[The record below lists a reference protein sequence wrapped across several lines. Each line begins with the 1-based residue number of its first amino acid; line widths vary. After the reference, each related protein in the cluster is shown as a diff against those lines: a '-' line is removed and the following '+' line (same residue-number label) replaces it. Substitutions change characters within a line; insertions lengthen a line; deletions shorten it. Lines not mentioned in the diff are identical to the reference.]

1 VTETRHILFL
11 VGIPASGKSTFAKEF
26 LHERPHYKRVNKD
39 ELRYMIH
46 DEDFKAFDRK
56 KENFVVAC
64 RDFVIRQALRD
75 GYNVIVDDTNIHEKH
90 YNTVLQI
97 AESFAQDR
105 GIAVTVQVKVFDTPL
120 DECIRRNANR
130 VGPAC
135 VPEKVIRDMSKQLAT
150 SPLRREKGQTF
161 SGCAIPQ
168 RLYVPGLPECVVSD
182 MDGTAALLNGRN
194 PYDARGCLK
203 DLPNRPVVDLLKL
216 LQAVY
221 PIIIVSGREDQH
233 HDETSQWLVE
243 HGILYSALFMRQ
255 TGDKRKDSII
265 KREIYNALILP
276 KYNVKFVLD
285 DRNQVV
291 DAIRGMGLPV
301 FQVAPG
307 NF

>member
-1 VTETRHILFL
+1 MEKPRYILFL
-11 VGIPASGKSTFAKEF
+11 VGIPASGKSTFAKE
-26 LHERPHYKRVNKD
+26 LIRRDSSWKRVNKD

-90 YNTVLQI
+90 FNTVLQI

-194 PYDARGCLK
+194 PYNARGCIN
-203 DLPNRPVVDLLKL
+203 DLPNQPVVDLLKL
-216 LQAVY
+216 LQSVY
-221 PIIIVSGREDQH
+221 PIIIVSGREDKD

-243 HGILYSALFMRQ
+243 HGIRYSALFMRKM
-255 TGDKRKDSII
+255 GDSRKDSII
-265 KREIYNALILP
+265 KREIYEAHIFP

-291 DAIRGMGLPV
+291 DALRGMGLPV

>member
-1 VTETRHILFL
+1 MEKPRYILFL
-11 VGIPASGKSTFAKEF
+11 VGIPASGKSTFAKE
-26 LHERPHYKRVNKD
+26 LIRRDSSWKRVNKD

-90 YNTVLQI
+90 FNTVLQI

-150 SPLRREKGQTF
+150 SPLRHEKGQTF
-161 SGCAIPQ
+161 SAAPQ
-168 RLYVPGLPECVVSD
+168 CLRLYTPGLPECVVSD
-182 MDGTAALLNGRN
+182 VDGTAALLNGRN
-194 PYDARGCLK
+194 PYDARGCIK
-203 DLPNRPVVDLLKL
+203 DLPNRPVVDLLKI
-216 LQAVY
+216 LQSMF
-221 PIIIVSGREDQH
+221 PIVLVSGREDKD
-233 HDETSQWLVE
+233 HDETSQWFLEQGV
-243 HGILYSALFMRQ
+243 LYSALFMRK
-255 TGDKRKDSII
+255 TGDKRKDAII
-265 KREIYNALILP
+265 KREIYEAHIFP

-291 DAIRGMGLPV
+291 DALRGMGLPV